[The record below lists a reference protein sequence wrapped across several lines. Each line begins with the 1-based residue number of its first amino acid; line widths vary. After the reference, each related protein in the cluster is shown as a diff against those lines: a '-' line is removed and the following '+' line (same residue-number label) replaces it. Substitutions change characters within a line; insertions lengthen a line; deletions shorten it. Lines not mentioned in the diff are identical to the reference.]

1 VGCFTVLTG
10 KQLSTSHLKANLEL
24 LGPETG
30 EALSGEMSVT
40 VYEGVLRK
48 VESSSLLCPHPCTS
62 RLSMSTFFEF

>member
-1 VGCFTVLTG
+1 MGCFTVLTG

-40 VYEGVLRK
+40 VYE
-48 VESSSLLCPHPCTS
+48 
-62 RLSMSTFFEF
+62 